1 MKQCASKILILA
13 VGLFLITFALTSC
26 SSKAQ
31 EDSPSAFDSSELIEV
46 KFHNLTV
53 DPRNRQP
60 VVMLADL
67 AEERAFLIW
76 IGIVEAR
83 AIHAEMQGVEPV
95 RPLTHDL
102 LENVIQITDGNI
114 ERIIIT
120 RVEESVFYATILIKQ
135 NGSVKEIDA
144 RPSDSIVMALKFKS
158 PIFVSRQLFD
168 EMAVSVA
175 GQKEIEETY
184 GITVQELSAELAKYL
199 SFEPGKG
206 VLVSDVRA
214 GSPAEK
220 DGVKTGDIVVEIG
233 NEAVENVIS
242 MRNALV
248 KNKSAVEAKIY
259 RKELYLSITLHLK
272 AP

>member
-1 MKQCASKILILA
+1 MKQNPSKILILA
-13 VGLFLITFALTSC
+13 VGLCLIMFALISC

-31 EDSPSAFDSSELIEV
+31 EDSPSAFDPSELIEV
-46 KFHNLTV
+46 KFHNLTI

-67 AEERAFLIW
+67 GNERAILIW
-76 IGIVEAR
+76 IGIFEAR
-83 AIHAEMQGVEPV
+83 AIHSEMQGVEPV

-102 LENVIQITDGNI
+102 LENIIQKTDGNI

-120 RVEESVFYATILIKQ
+120 RAEENVFYATILIKQ
-135 NGSVKEIDA
+135 NGSLNEIDA

-168 EMAVSVA
+168 EMAVSIA
-175 GQKEIEETY
+175 EQKEIEEAY
-184 GITVQELSAELAKYL
+184 GISVQELSAELAKYL
-199 SFEPGKG
+199 SFESGKG

-220 DGVKTGDIVVEIG
+220 DGVKTEDIVVEIG

-242 MRNALV
+242 MRNALA
-248 KNKSAVEAKIY
+248 KSKSPVEAKIY
-259 RKELYLSITLHLK
+259 RKDQYLSITLHLK
-272 AP
+272 